1 MNWNPYKRIAELEAL
16 HAKNIAVLAALATRI
31 DLLGRTDD
39 AQARWLA
46 HLETRLQDQDVEID
60 ELQLENNVHISRLNN
75 LSITVGEQA
84 DWLRSLQ
91 NQLISRDDD
100 KWPGTPVVTT
110 ISRADVEKEAK
121 ARLKRAAYARKYY
134 AGKKAAKAAAPGAE
148 GAK

>member
-16 HAKNIAVLAALATRI
+16 HTKNVNVLAALATRI

-60 ELQLENNVHISRLNN
+60 ELQLENNVYISRLNN

-91 NQLISRDDD
+91 NQLIFRDDD
-100 KWPGTPVVTT
+100 KHPGAPVT

-121 ARLKRAAYARKYY
+121 RRLQRAAYARKYY
-134 AGKKAAKAAAPGAE
+134 AKKKKTAAAGGA
-148 GAK
+148 A

>member
-1 MNWNPYKRIAELEAL
+1 MNWNPFKRIANLERDVRTQAAQLSDLNRNLGQLEL
-16 HAKNIAVLAALATRI
+16 KVQ
-31 DLLGRTDD
+31 
-39 AQARWLA
+39 AQGKWLVT
-46 HLETRLQDQDVEID
+46 LESRSQDQGAEINA
-60 ELQLENNVHISRLNN
+60 LQLENKVHISRLNN

-134 AGKKAAKAAAPGAE
+134 ANKRAAKAAAG